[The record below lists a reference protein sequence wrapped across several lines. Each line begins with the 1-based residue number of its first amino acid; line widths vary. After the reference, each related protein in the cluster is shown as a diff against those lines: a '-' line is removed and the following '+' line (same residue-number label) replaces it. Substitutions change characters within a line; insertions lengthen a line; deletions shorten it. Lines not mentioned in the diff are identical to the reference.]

1 MIEGVILTM
10 PGDALAIYQVGRY
23 LPSHFHSS
31 SISLHNCV
39 TVLGLVLVV
48 HLSYHLGWAF

>member
-39 TVLGLVLVV
+39 TFLGLVLVV